1 MNSLLKVA
9 LTATCL
15 VATWLAV
22 RASAQ
27 IPAALVTRAG
37 AVIAT
42 FHAEGAQIYQCK
54 PDTEKYPSEPRALAW
69 QFREPIATLI
79 VDGKSIGW
87 HSAGPNGIT
96 SMAAA

>member
-1 MNSLLKVA
+1 MNSLLKVP

-22 RASAQ
+22 KVSAQ
-27 IPAALVTRAG
+27 IPAALVARDG

-54 PDTEKYPSEPRALAW
+54 HKFRKISVGASRAELA
-69 QFREPIATLI
+69 I
-79 VDGKSIGW
+79 S
-87 HSAGPNGIT
+87 
-96 SMAAA
+96 